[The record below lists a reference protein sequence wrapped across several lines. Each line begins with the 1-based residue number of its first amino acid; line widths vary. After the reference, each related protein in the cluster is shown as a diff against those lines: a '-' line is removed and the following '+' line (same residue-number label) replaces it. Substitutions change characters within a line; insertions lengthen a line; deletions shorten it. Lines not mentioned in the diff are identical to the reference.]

1 MHGSPNR
8 NRHEIFGLV
17 LSRNSGWCYFCLSF
31 ERPSPKSEVDFNT
44 PPARSYERLRS
55 EARLLSPHPYYP
67 PDPDLHGS
75 HVCLRC
81 RIIYPH
87 GALFAEHLHT
97 TTHILRRGKSGD
109 CNADA
114 EPPRSSGR
122 KMDFYARLAM
132 PLSPFS
138 GHRTKLKHS
147 GSHSYTTIY

>member
-1 MHGSPNR
+1 MDQRTGTVTKFSDLFCRGIPDGAT
-8 NRHEIFGLV
+8 FV
-17 LSRNSGWCYFCLSF
+17 FPSRDRVRRARWIST
-31 ERPSPKSEVDFNT
+31 T
-44 PPARSYERLRS
+44 PPARSYERLPS
-55 EARLLSPHPYYP
+55 KARLLSPHPYYP

-87 GALFAEHLHT
+87 EALSAEHLHT